1 MIPFRPRTFSSAAS
15 RGYTAVEVLM
25 AMTVM
30 AIGAAS
36 VISMQK
42 ASIQGNLDARKTDI
56 ATSIAR
62 AWIER
67 IQRDAANWTQPG
79 PTNPVPPPGNLS
91 LAQVLNAASAAP
103 GTWILPTQYNA
114 PTPPTTAALSPG
126 FDILG
131 RDLASAD
138 LSSAIFCTNVR
149 LTWLTANQLARVDV
163 RVLWPRG
170 ISNSAPAGGFC
181 NATAAA
187 VVAPDPL
194 VYHSVYLTT
203 AVRGN
208 PQ

>member
-1 MIPFRPRTFSSAAS
+1 MNLRRPRSPLSPAT

-25 AMTVM
+25 AMTIM

-67 IQRDAANWTQPG
+67 IQRDAMQWTTPG
-79 PTNPVPPPGNLS
+79 PTNPVAPPGNLS
-91 LAQVLNAASAAP
+91 AALVLNAASAAP
-103 GTWILPTQYNA
+103 GTWILPSQYIA
-114 PTPPTTAALSPG
+114 STSTPPISPG

-138 LSSAIFCTNVR
+138 LATALFCTNVR
-149 LTWLTANQLARVDV
+149 LTWLTPNQLARVDV

-181 NATAAA
+181 DTTTAAVA
-187 VVAPDPL
+187 APDPL